1 MQQAMAGYTPTAEQQ
16 AVIDDMGQKMA
27 ALIKQEMR
35 WEVIEPKMV
44 DLYRQSFT
52 EEEVAGMLAFYKT
65 PAGQAVIKKMPL
77 VMQRSIAM
85 MQEIMSPMMPKMQAI
100 VRDAM
105 RTLKKN

>member
-1 MQQAMAGYTPTAEQQ
+1 
-16 AVIDDMGQKMA
+16 
-27 ALIKQEMR
+27 
-35 WEVIEPKMV
+35 
-44 DLYRQSFT
+44 
-52 EEEVAGMLAFYKT
+52 MLAIYKT
-65 PAGQAVIKKMPL
+65 TAGQAVIKKMPL